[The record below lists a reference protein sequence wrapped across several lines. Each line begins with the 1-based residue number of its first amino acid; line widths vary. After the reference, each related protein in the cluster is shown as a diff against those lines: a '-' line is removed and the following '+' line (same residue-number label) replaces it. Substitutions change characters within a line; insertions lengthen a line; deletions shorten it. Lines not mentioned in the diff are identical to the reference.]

1 MISTQAAIEADKA
14 SDKRKEKT
22 KLAEKNLMN
31 DQELESVSGGE
42 WRIVN
47 TGDSRD
53 AAIRSY
59 PGVNAPVVATLHNG
73 TEANATN
80 QFAQA
85 DGRNWVY
92 ITAPVQG
99 WIKGAILGYAY

>member
-1 MISTQAAIEADKA
+1 MS
-14 SDKRKEKT
+14 
-22 KLAEKNLMN
+22 EKNLMN
-31 DQELESVSGGE
+31 DQELENVTGGE
-42 WRIVN
+42 WRTVN

-59 PGVNAPVVATLHNG
+59 AGLNAPVIATLHNG
-73 TEANATN
+73 TQANATN

-92 ITAPVQG
+92 INYPVQG

>member
-1 MISTQAAIEADKA
+1 MADKNM
-14 SDKRKEKT
+14 
-22 KLAEKNLMN
+22 LN
-31 DQELESVSGGE
+31 DQELESVTGGE
-42 WRIVN
+42 WRVVN

-59 PGVNAPVVATLHNG
+59 PGLNAPVVATLHNG
-73 TEANATN
+73 TQANATN
-80 QFAQA
+80 NFQQA